1 MSTFNVRR
9 KLEFLV
15 LFFMIVF
22 TFAAGEPQWI
32 GWVRHSKELGFHR
45 QSYRAGALHP
55 PLARVP
61 LLSMQ
66 ATMTALLSILV
77 MIDFMFLNEGDF
89 LFEPD
94 IKNYARKTAP
104 QY

>member
-32 GWVRHSKELGFHR
+32 GWVR
-45 QSYRAGALHP
+45 
-55 PLARVP
+55 
-61 LLSMQ
+61 
-66 ATMTALLSILV
+66 
-77 MIDFMFLNEGDF
+77 
-89 LFEPD
+89 
-94 IKNYARKTAP
+94 
-104 QY
+104 